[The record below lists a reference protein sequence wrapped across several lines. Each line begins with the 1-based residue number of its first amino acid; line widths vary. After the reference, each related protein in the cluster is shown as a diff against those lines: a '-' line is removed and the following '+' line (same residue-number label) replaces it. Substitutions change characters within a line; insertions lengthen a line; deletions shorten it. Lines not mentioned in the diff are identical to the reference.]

1 MENPIS
7 PKLKEFFNNI
17 LFSYENISLSFD
29 FPTNISFLQVKIVK
43 KTWTSVCQT
52 LVKMG
57 VAVMTEIMAII
68 VPVYPD
74 IWEHIVKR
82 MLQFAKQVI
91 QFLFEI
97 FVLPLIYLC

>member
-1 MENPIS
+1 M
-7 PKLKEFFNNI
+7 
-17 LFSYENISLSFD
+17 
-29 FPTNISFLQVKIVK
+29 K

-97 FVLPLIYLC
+97 FVLPLIYLCQQVKLRPRVEFGVV

>member
-1 MENPIS
+1 
-7 PKLKEFFNNI
+7 
-17 LFSYENISLSFD
+17 
-29 FPTNISFLQVKIVK
+29 
-43 KTWTSVCQT
+43 
-52 LVKMG
+52 MG

-97 FVLPLIYLC
+97 FVLPLIYLCQQVKLRPRVEFGVV

>member
-1 MENPIS
+1 M
-7 PKLKEFFNNI
+7 
-17 LFSYENISLSFD
+17 
-29 FPTNISFLQVKIVK
+29 K

-97 FVLPLIYLC
+97 FVLPLIYLCQQVKLRPRVEFGVA